1 MTKSG
6 PETGTIDPMELR
18 KALGAFVTGVT
29 VVTTCESD
37 GTPRGFTA
45 NSFTSV
51 SLDPPLVLVCI
62 GKSALSCDV
71 FCQCESFAINIL
83 AEDQTETSAIF
94 ASKDPDKFARASWR
108 AGAGGSPII
117 EDTAAWIE
125 CARHEVVE
133 AGDHVILMGRVTDLA
148 HTASNPL
155 GFCRGSYVK
164 FGLERDAVAAPGQQT
179 RIGAI
184 LEHEG
189 RILMLREEG
198 GENAKDTFVLPAAA
212 RLGGPDEPGSLLATL
227 LDLGI
232 EAKITFLFAVYESDS
247 GDEHRVYYRGD
258 MVTNPAEGGQ
268 ISLFGFD
275 EIPWDGIT
283 DGALRDMLVRYV
295 AERSENRFGI
305 YVGDNER
312 GQVQSL
318 SEDYGGSPGWS

>member
-1 MTKSG
+1 MTENG
-6 PETGTIDPMELR
+6 PATGAIDPMELR
-18 KALGAFVTGVT
+18 KTLGAFVTGVT
-29 VVTTCESD
+29 VVTTRETD

-71 FCQCESFAINIL
+71 FCGCENFAINIL
-83 AEDQTETSAIF
+83 AEEQTETSATF
-94 ASKDPDKFARASWR
+94 ASKDPDKFARADWR
-108 AGAGGSPII
+108 VGAGGSPII
-117 EDTAAWIE
+117 EGTAAWIE
-125 CARHEVVE
+125 CVRHDVVE

-179 RIGAI
+179 RVGAI
-184 LEHEG
+184 LESEG
-189 RILMLREEG
+189 RILMIRDG
-198 GENAKDTFVLPAAA
+198 AKGPYALPTAA
-212 RLGGPDEPGSLLATL
+212 RLGGPEEAGSLMATFV
-227 LDLGI
+227 DLGL
-232 EAKITFLFAVYESDS
+232 EAKITFLFAVYESEA

-258 MVTNPAEGGQ
+258 IVSGPVDGAPV
-268 ISLFGFD
+268 SLFAFD
-275 EIPWDGIT
+275 EIPWDGIA
-283 DGALRDMLVRYV
+283 DSALRDMLVRYV

-305 YVGDNER
+305 YVGDDER
-312 GQVQSL
+312 GRIHSL